1 MRTSKARE
9 LLASRMGPTAT
20 KLDVAGGGGSGRP
33 DLTAQ
38 DIAAALGMVP
48 PGLGRELLETCYWP
62 DSCRG
67 SMRLRDEVVALVVPE
82 FKRQLQE
89 LADARTDF
97 GLAEVCVGWVGRTTL
112 EQRQYRERCRD
123 RLESLKKKCW
133 PVSTLE
139 SLPTLA
145 GAIVQELTS
154 KGACRSCGGV
164 GKRAAGEHLL
174 VCPEC
179 GGEGVAEVSDR
190 QRAALIGRDESTYR
204 AKWRVVY
211 EWLFDRM
218 SAAEATAADQL
229 ARALSRHAA

>member
-1 MRTSKARE
+1 MS
-9 LLASRMGPTAT
+9 
-20 KLDVAGGGGSGRP
+20 
-33 DLTAQ
+33 
-38 DIAAALGMVP
+38 AAASALSVP
-48 PGLGRELLETCYWP
+48 ALARRSRNWNAPLATPARARAA
-62 DSCRG
+62 SN
-67 SMRLRDEVVALVVPE
+67 RLRSWPL
-82 FKRQLQE
+82 LS
-89 LADARTDF
+89 
-97 GLAEVCVGWVGRTTL
+97 GWVGRTTL

-164 GKRAAGEHLL
+164 GKRVAGEHLL

-211 EWLFDRM
+211 EWMFDRM